1 MNGGFFTKHKPTE
14 SLLLYKFQGAL
25 IKVKEGRNVSQHTTL
40 ITQLALD
47 IEDQEHPFM
56 ERVSNMIDVASFNM
70 AMYIAWMSC
79 TRINSRVW
87 KFLCVAHASTSNLHL
102 WKLMGDVGAAS
113 LFYKIYFIAAKGL
126 LLIFWYQILEET
138 FKCLV

>member
-70 AMYIAWMSC
+70 AMYIA
-79 TRINSRVW
+79 
-87 KFLCVAHASTSNLHL
+87 
-102 WKLMGDVGAAS
+102 
-113 LFYKIYFIAAKGL
+113 
-126 LLIFWYQILEET
+126 
-138 FKCLV
+138 